1 MTTQTTA
8 TTAAAT
14 ASTVTDFEF
23 FEGGIS
29 VNSTRPQ
36 ITLRRGGVIVITRAV
51 AVMLGDAFT
60 HIQLAYNPKTRA
72 IGLKA
77 ATASTPGAYLLR
89 PQTKGPNRLIGGKR
103 FFAHHGLEVDKASTH
118 EATDFGNGIV
128 GFILPGPAAPAA
140 PAAANAAAENS
151 STPKAEK
158 PRKTA

>member
-1 MTTQTTA
+1 MTTQTTNTA
-8 TTAAAT
+8 TTDAAT
-14 ASTVTDFEF
+14 EFEF

-29 VNSTRPQ
+29 VSSTRPQ
-36 ITLRRGGVIVITRAV
+36 ITLRRGGVIVITRAA

-60 HIQLAYNPKTRA
+60 HVQLAYNPKSRA

-77 ATASTPGAYLLR
+77 ATADTPGSYLLR

-103 FFAHHGLEVDKASTH
+103 FFNHHGLDITKASTH

-128 GFILPGPAAPAA
+128 GFILPAPAKPAAAPAA
-140 PAAANAAAENS
+140 PAAVPAEPA
-151 STPKAEK
+151 STTKTDK